1 MSAFQIKLLALIT
14 MVIDHVGVFL
24 FPDIQLLRMIGR
36 ISFPLFAWLIANGAM
51 HTKNINNYL
60 KRLLMFAIIS
70 QIPFILAMR
79 LVEPNFWELNIL
91 FTLAIG
97 LMAILLFQKIDNLY
111 LKILNIVLLFII
123 TYYLK
128 VDYGVMGVASV
139 LAFYV
144 FKNEMHIIISQ
155 TVIFFSELM
164 IVWLLM
170 LPAGMWE
177 IVTSNHYYQPLAIM
191 SLIFIFLYNKKE
203 GAKMKYFFYVFYP
216 MQFVVFYLIK
226 NLLLKVI

>member
-111 LKILNIVLLFII
+111 LKI
-123 TYYLK
+123 
-128 VDYGVMGVASV
+128 
-139 LAFYV
+139 
-144 FKNEMHIIISQ
+144 
-155 TVIFFSELM
+155 
-164 IVWLLM
+164 
-170 LPAGMWE
+170 
-177 IVTSNHYYQPLAIM
+177 
-191 SLIFIFLYNKKE
+191 
-203 GAKMKYFFYVFYP
+203 
-216 MQFVVFYLIK
+216 
-226 NLLLKVI
+226 